1 MLGKQ
6 DELHDNNMIF
16 DDVWNLKVAEEHTFK
31 AEKIN
36 QHLSTKW
43 NIINSINML
52 TFSNI
57 LYAK

>member
-1 MLGKQ
+1 MAFMNK
-6 DELHDNNMIF
+6 
-16 DDVWNLKVAEEHTFK
+16 NLNQSNYREDRNLTSK